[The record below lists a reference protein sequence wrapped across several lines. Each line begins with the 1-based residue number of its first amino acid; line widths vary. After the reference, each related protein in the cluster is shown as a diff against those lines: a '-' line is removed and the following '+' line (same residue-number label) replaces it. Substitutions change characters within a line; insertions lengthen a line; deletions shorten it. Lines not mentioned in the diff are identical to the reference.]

1 MSTSA
6 PADSQSDQV
15 ARDAQWVREVYRPH
29 DPQLTVRAVF
39 AGMFVGAILSLSNVY
54 VVLKTGWSLGV
65 TLTSCIIAFALFELL
80 HAVRLVRR
88 PLGILENNAVGSVA
102 SAAGFMT
109 GGGNMAAVPALL
121 IVTGISLST
130 VSMILWFS
138 TIAALGVFAAIPIKR
153 LLINVERLPFPSSVA
168 TAHTLRSIHQGKDG
182 RTQARTLLR
191 AALLSALLLP
201 LRDAKW
207 RFLHGIALPGKVTL
221 PFSIANH
228 ASSAWSFGFDA
239 SLLLLG
245 SGALMGTRTA
255 WSLMLGSL
263 LGFGILGPW
272 LYAANVV
279 HSVSFGGLVQA
290 TLWPGAALLVSSG
303 IVSLVFQL
311 KGIGR
316 WLLGTL
322 RHFGANSVG
331 TSDPL
336 DDIECPTRWFFGGF
350 LILSPVAILLM
361 NRLFGIPLWAGLIAI
376 PLALLMGVVAARV
389 TGETDITPTK
399 ALGPATQLIFG
410 GLLPGQIAANIM
422 SANVTGG
429 VGLHAADLLSDL
441 KTGWLLGANP
451 RKQFIAQLFGVVA
464 GAVAVVP
471 AFRLLVPDAK
481 ALGTDAFPAPAVL
494 VWAAVSRAMTR
505 GVSSLAPQILSLVAI
520 AFVLGILLSLGDRL
534 ASAKVRQFV
543 PSASGLGIAM
553 VLPASMSA
561 TMCLG
566 ALIAFLVR
574 RRYTNAD
581 ARLIP
586 AASGAIAGESLMGV
600 SLALL
605 TAFGMWPK

>member
-1 MSTSA
+1 MEILA
-6 PADSQSDQV
+6 PQDLQSEQE
-15 ARDAQWVREVYRPH
+15 ARDATWVREVYRPH
-29 DPQLTVRAVF
+29 DPQLTVRAVLS
-39 AGMFVGAILSLSNVY
+39 GMFVGAIMSLSNVY

-80 HAVRLVRR
+80 HALHIVKR

-168 TAHTLRSIHQGKDG
+168 TAHTLRSIHQGSSG
-182 RTQARTLLR
+182 RSQARTLLST
-191 AALLSALLLP
+191 ALVSALLLP
-201 LRDAKW
+201 LRGAKW
-207 RFLHGIALPGKVTL
+207 RFLHRIALPTKLTL
-221 PFSIANH
+221 PFSIADH
-228 ASSAWSFGFDA
+228 PSSAWSFGIDT

-263 LGFGILGPW
+263 LGFGLLGPW
-272 LYAANVV
+272 LFAQGVIQ
-279 HSVSFGGLVQA
+279 SVSFGNLVQA

-303 IVSLVFQL
+303 VVSLVFQM
-311 KGIGR
+311 KGMGR
-316 WLLGTL
+316 WLLASL
-322 RHFGANSVG
+322 PRFGADSAG
-331 TSDPL
+331 AGDPL
-336 DDIECPTRWFFGGF
+336 ESIECPTRWFFGGF
-350 LILSPVAILLM
+350 LILSPIAILLM
-361 NRLFGIPLWAGLIAI
+361 NQLFAIPLWAGLIAI

-399 ALGPATQLIFG
+399 ALGPATQLIYG

-422 SANVTGG
+422 SANATGG

-464 GAVAVVP
+464 GAIAVVP

-494 VWAAVSRAMTR
+494 VWAAVSRAMAR
-505 GVSSLAPQILSLVAI
+505 GLSALSPQILLLVVLAFALGSLLAL
-520 AFVLGILLSLGDRL
+520 ADRL
-534 ASAKVRQFV
+534 APTKLKQFV
-543 PSASGLGIAM
+543 PSASGLGISL
-553 VLPASMSA
+553 VLPASMST

-566 ALIAFLVR
+566 ALVAFLVR
-574 RRYTNAD
+574 RRYANAD
-581 ARLIP
+581 TRLIP
-586 AASGAIAGESLMGV
+586 AASGVIAGESLMGV
-600 SLALL
+600 LLAVL
-605 TAFGMWPK
+605 TAVGYWPK

>member
-1 MSTSA
+1 MRISE
-6 PADSQSDQV
+6 PQHNQSDQA

-39 AGMFVGAILSLSNVY
+39 AGMFVGAIMSLSNVY

-65 TLTSCIIAFALFELL
+65 TLTSCVIAFALFELL
-80 HAVRLVRR
+80 HAMRLVKR

-121 IVTGISLST
+121 VVTGISLST

-153 LLINVERLPFPSSVA
+153 LLINVEQLPFPSSVA
-168 TAHTLRSIHQGKDG
+168 TAHTLRSIHQGKEG
-182 RTQARTLLR
+182 RTQARILLG
-191 AALLSALLLP
+191 AAAVSALLLP
-201 LRDAKW
+201 LRGAKW
-207 RFLHGIALPGKVTL
+207 SLLRRIILPGKITF

-228 ASSAWSFGFDA
+228 ASSAWSFGLDA
-239 SLLLLG
+239 SVLLLG

-263 LGFGILGPW
+263 LGFGVMGPW
-272 LYAANVV
+272 LYARGVV
-279 HSVSFGGLVQA
+279 HSVSFGNLVQA

-303 IVSLVFQL
+303 IIALVFQM
-311 KGIGR
+311 KGMGR
-316 WLLGTL
+316 WLWSNL
-322 RHFGANSVG
+322 RRIKARSLD
-331 TSDPL
+331 SADPL
-336 DDIECPTRWFFGGF
+336 DAIECPTWWFYGGF
-350 LILSPVAILLM
+350 LLLSPIAILLM
-361 NRLFGIPLWAGLIAI
+361 NRLFAIPLWAGLIAI

-399 ALGPATQLIFG
+399 ALGPATQLIYG
-410 GLLPGQIAANIM
+410 ALLPGQITANIM

-464 GAVAVVP
+464 GAIAVVP
-471 AFRLLVPDAK
+471 AFRLLVPSAS

-505 GVSSLAPQILSLVAI
+505 GVSALSPLILSLVVL
-520 AFVLGILLSLGDRL
+520 AFALGIVLSLADRL
-534 ASAKVRQFV
+534 APAQVRKFV

-566 ALIAFLVR
+566 ALIAYVLR
-574 RRYTNAD
+574 LRYKNAD

-600 SLALL
+600 LLAILMAVGL
-605 TAFGMWPK
+605 WPR